1 MKKGLPVLLSILL
14 CASCAC
20 AESTEETMVELP
32 PTDTHILIACFSCT
46 GNTWRLAE
54 YAAQVLNADLF
65 RIEPETS
72 YTDSDLNYHD
82 DNCRANREMADDT
95 CRPALKSLVDNMAQY
110 DTVLL
115 ASPTWWGQAP
125 RIMETFIES
134 HDLSGKTL
142 LHFSTS
148 GGSGYGNTGNI
159 LAALT
164 DGSVRWLEGAR
175 LSSDMTADEMAAWL
189 DEKGIVPDVT
199 LSK

>member
-1 MKKGLPVLLSILL
+1 MKRALSVLLSILL

-20 AESTEETMVELP
+20 AESAEETMAEFA
-32 PTDTHILIACFSCT
+32 PTDSTILVACFSCT

-54 YAAQVLNADLF
+54 YAAEHLNADLF
-65 RIEPETS
+65 RIEPETP

-82 DNCRANREMADDT
+82 DNCRANREMADDA
-95 CRPALKSLVDNMAQY
+95 CRPALKSLVESMAQY
-110 DTVLL
+110 DTVIL

-125 RIMETFIES
+125 RIIETFIES

-148 GGSGYGNTGNI
+148 GSSGYGNTGNI

-175 LSSDMTADEMAAWL
+175 LSSDTTADEMAAWL
-189 DEKGIVPDVT
+189 KEKGLTPYVT
-199 LSK
+199 QSK

>member
-1 MKKGLPVLLSILL
+1 MKRTLLVLASILL

-20 AESTEETMVELP
+20 AESAQGETTAEFI
-32 PTDTHILIACFSCT
+32 PTDATVLVACFSCT

-54 YAAQVLNADLF
+54 YAAEYLNADLF
-65 RIEPETS
+65 RIEPETP
-72 YTDSDLNYHD
+72 YTDDDLNYRD
-82 DNCRANREMADDT
+82 DACRANREMADDA

-110 DTVLL
+110 TTVIL

-134 HDLSGKTL
+134 HALSGKTV

-148 GGSGYGNTGNI
+148 GGSGYGNTGAI

-164 DGSVRWLEGAR
+164 DESVTWLEGAR
-175 LSSDMTADEMAAWL
+175 LSSNMTREDMAAWL
-189 DEKGIVPDVT
+189 AAKGLT
-199 LSK
+199 R